1 MPDEAKPVDV
11 DIDLSNIKNIDA
23 IKRTDPGF
31 EKQIEASKK
40 KKGSRFNFVEP
51 ELLPLPSRGLLYRD
65 CTDDEDVLNGR
76 LRLLPMT
83 MKEEK
88 VLSTTRFLKAGATTR
103 IILDRCI
110 SSDISAKDILL
121 FDSNFLMFFLR
132 KISYGDEYKFS
143 ITCRNSICEMEFDHT
158 LNISDLVFEELPEDF
173 EEPIVVKL
181 PKSKY
186 TLKTVLP
193 RLFHTEELSA
203 KNANRK
209 KSSDDEDTR
218 LVDNLMLTTVSI
230 ADEDGKEINRAYW
243 EEFFD
248 ALPALDT
255 AELREKTDVSTGVD
269 ELKNVVCPYCE
280 TDYSGTIPIGPEF
293 FRF

>member
-1 MPDEAKPVDV
+1 MPDEAKPTEV

-23 IKRTDPGF
+23 VKRTDSGF
-31 EKQIEASKK
+31 EKQIEKANKK
-40 KKGSRFNFVEP
+40 KSNRFNFVEP

-76 LRLLPMT
+76 LKLLPMT

-110 SSDISAKDILL
+110 ASDISAKDILL

-132 KISYGDEYKFS
+132 KISYGDEYTFR
-143 ITCRNSICEMEFDHT
+143 ITCRNSICEKEFDHT

-186 TLKTVLP
+186 TLKTILP
-193 RLFHTEELSA
+193 RLYHTEELSA
-203 KNANRK
+203 KNSNRK

-230 ADEDGKEINRAYW
+230 EDEKGKEINKAYW